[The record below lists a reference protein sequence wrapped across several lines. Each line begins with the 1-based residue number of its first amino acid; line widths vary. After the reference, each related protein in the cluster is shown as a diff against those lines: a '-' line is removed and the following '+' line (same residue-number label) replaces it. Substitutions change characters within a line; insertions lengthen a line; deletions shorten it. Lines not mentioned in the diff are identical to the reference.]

1 MPLQFYNVV
10 GVDYDLLR
18 VYYQGQRD
26 QYLYCVQCAPDR
38 EDAFYVC
45 NKDSG
50 EPAYRVAMP
59 EHWRLLKD
67 LPKAHTNHR
76 ACA

>member
-1 MPLQFYNVV
+1 
-10 GVDYDLLR
+10 
-18 VYYQGQRD
+18 
-26 QYLYCVQCAPDR
+26 
-38 EDAFYVC
+38 VC

-50 EPAYRVAMP
+50 EPAHRVAML